1 MEKQINNFALML
13 LRVTSGAFM
22 LFAHGLPKFNRL
34 FSSGEIN
41 FSDPLGIGTV
51 PSLTLAVFSEFFCS
65 ILLIL
70 GLFTRATLIPLIIT
84 MFVAAFIHHAT
95 DPFLQ
100 MERALLFL
108 LIFVVLFL
116 TGPGSLALGRIIKI
130 KSGNKFIKYIFE

>member
-1 MEKQINNFALML
+1 MNDFAIFL

-22 LFAHGLPKFNRL
+22 LFAHGLPKLNRL
-34 FSSGEIN
+34 FSSGEIT
-41 FSDPLGIGTV
+41 FSDPLGVGTI

-70 GLFTRATLIPLIIT
+70 GLFARASLIPLIIT
-84 MFVAAFIHHAT
+84 MFVAAFIHHAN

-108 LIFVVLFL
+108 LIFIVLFI
-116 TGPGSLALGRIIKI
+116 TGPGRFALGRIVKT
-130 KSGNKFIKYIFE
+130 KSGNKMIKYLFE

>member
-1 MEKQINNFALML
+1 MNDFAIFL

-22 LFAHGLPKFNRL
+22 LFAHGLPKLNRL
-34 FSSGEIN
+34 FSGGEIR

-51 PSLTLAVFSEFFCS
+51 PSLALAVFSEFFCS

-70 GLFTRATLIPLIIT
+70 GLLTRASLIPLIIT
-84 MFVAAFIHHAT
+84 MLVAAFIHHAG

-100 MERALLFL
+100 IEKALLFL

-116 TGPGSLALGRIIKI
+116 TGPGKFALGRIVKI
-130 KSGNKFIKYIFE
+130 KSDNKLIKYLFE